1 MVSKYG
7 SVSSSTT
14 GSLNDIETDSAT
26 QERAGSLGR
35 ELALLFG
42 EQVFKESKT
51 CRLSSLDF
59 TPSDI
64 VAAARWLRR
73 LDGQPAKQREVVES
87 LPTDVQLALCR
98 WIWDFKT
105 PERVL
110 AVHGVRAN

>member
-1 MVSKYG
+1 MVSKH
-7 SVSSSTT
+7 SAICSPTT
-14 GSLNDIETDSAT
+14 GSLIGIEADSAA
-26 QERAGSLGR
+26 QDRAGSLGR

-73 LDGQPAKQREVVES
+73 LEGQPAKQREVIEC